1 MSYCPRYPT
10 ARTEPGQPST
20 VATTKEQAEAYNY
33 EGRRQATSLM
43 TGQDEARNDPRRR
56 INRVTVGGVLIG
68 VLVMAGFGIAG
79 FLGAGRGPALPQS
92 GAVLVAGTG
101 DQYVIVDG
109 RLHPALNLASALLVG
124 GGQSAQVRP
133 AVLDQLPRGL
143 PVGIPDAPDALP
155 PPGRLTAEPWT
166 VCAVPSGAATLPP
179 QVTVRVG
186 GPEPGAGVIG
196 PGQAVLATGPDGA
209 LWMLNEGRRYRLLDN
224 TAIRLLAARS
234 SPLALPAEVLDT
246 LPEGPPIAVPAIGN
260 PGRPAAGVPNALVT
274 SDIVRVEAG
283 GSVRQ
288 SFVVLADG
296 LAPVSELTASLL
308 VAAGAV
314 EVPVDPAIA
323 SAAAQSRVRS
333 VGDPGWP
340 DVVPQPVGP
349 QRDQP
354 LCVSTTPGEPAGDA
368 PWTVRMSL
376 PGVVLA
382 PGEQAVFARAGD
394 VPGVVDQVVVPRGAG
409 ALVRATTAS
418 GGDGAL
424 TLVTDSGLRFAIPT
438 PDAATR
444 LRYDPAAAP
453 AVPAPFVALLPAGPA
468 LDPELAAQ
476 EFTGR

>member
-1 MSYCPRYPT
+1 
-10 ARTEPGQPST
+10 

-43 TGQDEARNDPRRR
+43 MGQDEARNDPRRR
-56 INRVTVGGVLIG
+56 INRVTIGGVLIG

-79 FLGAGRGPALPQS
+79 FLGAGRGPALPES
-92 GAVLVAGTG
+92 GAVLLAGTG
-101 DQYVIVDG
+101 DRYVIVDG

-124 GGQSAQVRP
+124 GGQSAQVR
-133 AVLDQLPRGL
+133 ASVLDQLPRGL

-155 PPGRLTAEPWT
+155 AKDRLTAAPWT
-166 VCAVPSGAATLPP
+166 VCVVQSGAATLPP

-186 GPEPGAGVIG
+186 APEPTSGVIG
-196 PGQAVLATGPDGA
+196 PEQAVVATGPDNTA
-209 LWMLNEGRRYRLLDN
+209 WMINEGRRYRLLDN
-224 TAIRLLAARS
+224 VAVRLAATRAN
-234 SPLALPAEVLDT
+234 PLALPAEILDV
-246 LPEGPPIAVPAIGN
+246 LPEGPPIAVPAIEGAGKAA
-260 PGRPAAGVPNALVT
+260 PGVSSSLVV

-283 GSVRQ
+283 GSIRQ
-288 SFVVLADG
+288 SFVVLTDG
-296 LAPVSELTASLL
+296 LAPVSELGAALL

-314 EVPVDPAIA
+314 EVPVDPAT
-323 SAAAQSRVRS
+323 AAAARQSRARA

-340 DVVPQPVGP
+340 EVVPQPVGP
-349 QRDQP
+349 QRDRP
-354 LCVSTTPGEPAGDA
+354 LCLSTTPGAPAGDA
-368 PWTVRMSL
+368 PWTVRASL
-376 PGVVLA
+376 PEVVLA
-382 PGEQAVFARAGD
+382 PGEQPVFSRAGD

-438 PDAATR
+438 PDAAVR

-468 LDPELAAQ
+468 LDPELAAR